1 MRVLPAS
8 YNLGDSRMFTIEVS
22 NMAGGNV
29 RRSVKEMLV
38 SYSSLTAVLQNIK
51 NCGANILSI
60 TPHQQPITNSQS
72 SLKATVTEAPA
83 PAAKD
88 HDKNQ
93 SNGCQGDYRDRNQL
107 LTHRFWGCIPMGF
120 CFFLQV
126 LTASGPVIP
135 SNFAVA
141 ISDRVVHLFAA
152 NPNSS
157 RNSRHDATTALN
169 CFDSSACSQV
179 VSSKWINVAT

>member
-1 MRVLPAS
+1 
-8 YNLGDSRMFTIEVS
+8 
-22 NMAGGNV
+22 MAGGNV

-141 ISDRVVHLFAA
+141 ISDPVVHLFAA